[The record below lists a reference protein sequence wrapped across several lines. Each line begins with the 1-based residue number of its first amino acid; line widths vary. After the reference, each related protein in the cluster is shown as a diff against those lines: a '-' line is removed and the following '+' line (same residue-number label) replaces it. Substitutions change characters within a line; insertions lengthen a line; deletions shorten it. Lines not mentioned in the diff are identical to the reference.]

1 MPLIAL
7 LAMLI
12 LFIPT
17 GPLPVCALEGNRD
30 LQLSG
35 NEYRIVVPRVGSMDP
50 KVYPVEPQPYKPE
63 CPRRDHDL
71 RPSPDTGYG
80 TPGSPLVS
88 PGQTIPG
95 RIDNRRDP

>member
-1 MPLIAL
+1 MPLMAL
-7 LAMLI
+7 LAMLMLSI
-12 LFIPT
+12 LT
-17 GPLPVCALEGNRD
+17 GPVPACALEDQRD

-35 NEYRIVVPRVGSMDP
+35 NEYRIVVPRVGSMDS
-50 KVYPVEPQPYKPE
+50 KVYPVEPQQYKPE
-63 CPRRDHDL
+63 CPRRDRDL

-95 RIDNRRDP
+95 RFDNKRDP